1 MEATDLLASSSLT
14 LLINTWLVMSIFCK
28 YASMASDLSGTGVSF
43 PTVEGGTL
51 LTVCSGSCR
60 NEPSESVSLL
70 APFLVKVALF
80 RGEDAPFFLLPGVF
94 FTLLGIVIKNY

>member
-1 MEATDLLASSSLT
+1 
-14 LLINTWLVMSIFCK
+14 
-28 YASMASDLSGTGVSF
+28 MASDLSGIWASF

-60 NEPSESVSLL
+60 NEPSRSMSLS
-70 APFLVKVALF
+70 APFLVEIVLF

-94 FTLLGIVIKNY
+94 FAFLGIVAKITK